1 MTAFIVPQ
9 VRHNNKK
16 EVAEFDELRDKLAE
30 RENCL
35 EVTAKDLVT
44 LRYV

>member
-9 VRHNNKK
+9 VCHNNKK
-16 EVAEFDELRDKLAE
+16 EVAEFTELRDKLVE